1 MLLGNS
7 GVGKST
13 LINEILK
20 LEENKAKEQTNNERM
35 PIDGWTKKYPV
46 NEKDSEIKNINLW
59 DTEGIEYSRKQKNDQ
74 ENHLEKVI
82 NHINNHKSIP
92 GQQINC
98 I

>member
-1 MLLGNS
+1 MILLKILLTKKKNFDKLIDENKIQVQNNYKLNIMLLGNS

-46 NEKDSEIKNINLW
+46 NEKD
-59 DTEGIEYSRKQKNDQ
+59 
-74 ENHLEKVI
+74 
-82 NHINNHKSIP
+82 
-92 GQQINC
+92 
-98 I
+98 